1 MSLILTKD
9 EILLLKE
16 IEKKVSWLSAWMIHN
31 ANNIRPS
38 LDGLKVGGHQAS
50 SASVIA
56 ILVALYFKILK
67 PEDRVAIK
75 PHASPVFH
83 AIQYLLGNQTKDKLL
98 NFRGF
103 DGAQSYPSRTKDTDD
118 VDFSTGSVGLGGA
131 VTIFASLIQDYIIE
145 HNICPPK
152 FIKGKMV
159 ALFGDAELDEGNV
172 YEALLE
178 GAKQNVRNC
187 WWIIDYNRQSLD
199 AIVTDTLKLR
209 IDELFE
215 SMDWRVITLK
225 FGKKLQNISK
235 KPGGKEILTWI
246 DNCPNDLYSALTY
259 AGGKL
264 WREHL
269 IKDLGSNKNVKKL
282 VNSLDDEELAEIMT
296 NLAGNDIESVIE
308 AFSQIGNDDI
318 PTCFIAY
325 TIKGFGLPLAG
336 HKDNHA
342 GLMNEDQ
349 INKFKNRMDILDGE
363 EWELYSGLNVSK
375 EKMKKYMSTIP
386 FNKNKNRRFTDKLFP
401 ISGTVNIKAQKM
413 ANTQDAFGK
422 ILNDLG
428 KSDNDFSDRVIT
440 MSPDVTVSTNLG
452 GWVNQRKIYNRSP
465 REDVFRDKKVVSAQ
479 KWTVSP
485 KGQHFELGIAENN
498 LFLHLSA
505 AGLSHSIFGTRLIPI
520 GTIYDTFIARG
531 LDALNYAVYQ
541 DSRFLLVAT
550 PSGISL
556 GPEGGAHQSIVTPLI
571 GIGQPNL
578 AMYEPAYIDE
588 LNILLKHSFNF
599 LQKENGSSV
608 YLRLSTRSIPQLDR
622 KIDNILEEEIISGG
636 YWQKKPNEYTEL
648 VILYSG
654 AIAPEVINAVHTI
667 EDEVTGVGI
676 MNITSSERLY
686 KDWKNNKSNQY
697 QNLNIKSRIETLFSI
712 TSENVSIVTVLDGHS
727 SSLAWIGGAVRR
739 KSLSLGVDE
748 FGQSGNLKD
757 LYKKYKIDVDAI
769 VDTCA
774 QILLEK

>member
-1 MSLILTKD
+1 MKNKIDKD
-9 EILLLKE
+9 QLSILKE
-16 IEKKVSWLSAWMIHN
+16 IERKVSWLSAWIIHN

-38 LDGLKVGGHQAS
+38 IDGLKVGGHQAS
-50 SASVIA
+50 SASVVS

-67 PEDRVAIK
+67 PEDRVAVK

-83 AIQYLLGNQTKDKLL
+83 AIQYILGNQTLEKLEK
-98 NFRGF
+98 FRGF
-103 DGAQSYPSRTKDTDD
+103 NGAQSYPSRTKDTDD

-131 VTIFASLIQDYIIE
+131 VTIFASLIQDYIIQ
-145 HNICPPK
+145 HNFESASFK
-152 FIKGKMV
+152 TGKMV
-159 ALFGDAELDEGNV
+159 ALLGDAELDEGNV

-225 FGKKLQNISK
+225 FGKKLQKLST
-235 KPGGKEILTWI
+235 KPGGKKILSWI
-246 DNCPNDLYSALTY
+246 DNCPNDLYSALVY
-259 AGGKL
+259 SGGKS

-269 IKDLGSNKNVKKL
+269 LADLGKDKNVCKIL
-282 VNSLDDEELAEIMT
+282 NSFSDLELADIMT
-296 NLAGNDIESVIE
+296 NLAGNDLESVIE
-308 AFSQIGNDDI
+308 AFDNAGNDDI

-342 GLMNEDQ
+342 GLMNTEQ
-349 INKFKNRMDILDGE
+349 MNVLKKEMNISDGD
-363 EWELYSGLNVSK
+363 EW
-375 EKMKKYMSTIP
+375 KKYAGLKIKQKRLETFISDIP
-386 FNKNKNRRFTDKLFP
+386 FNKTNGRNFKDKEIPVPELNIQ
-401 ISGTVNIKAQKM
+401 ISNL
-413 ANTQDAFGK
+413 ANTQEAFGR

-428 KSDNDFSDRVIT
+428 KNEGMFSDKIVT

-452 GWVNQRKIYNRSP
+452 SWVNQRKIYNRN
-465 REDVFRDKKVVSAQ
+465 EKKDLFKDKNVISAQ
-479 KWTVSP
+479 KWSVSP

-498 LFLHLSA
+498 LFLHLAA

-520 GTIYDTFIARG
+520 GTIYDTFISRG

-541 DSRFLLVAT
+541 DARFLLIAT

-578 AMYEPAYIDE
+578 AMYEPAYVDE
-588 LNILLKHSFNF
+588 LKVILKHSFKF
-599 LQKENGSSV
+599 LQSEEGSSV
-608 YLRLSTRSIPQLDR
+608 YIRLSTRSIPQLER
-622 KIDNILEEEIISGG
+622 KVDDKLKKDIISGG
-636 YWQKKPNEYTEL
+636 YWLKKPTMNSEI
-648 VILYSG
+648 VIIFSG
-654 AIAPEVINAVHTI
+654 PLGPEVQEVI
-667 EDEVTGVGI
+667 ELLQEDIELGVLVV
-676 MNITSSERLY
+676 TSSERLY
-686 KDWKNNKSNQY
+686 KDWKDHTSNNGLTFKS
-697 QNLNIKSRIETLFSI
+697 SSFIESLFSI
-712 TSENVSIVTVLDGHS
+712 TSENASIVTILDGHS
-727 SSLAWIGGAVRR
+727 SSLAWVGGAVKR
-739 KSLSLGVDE
+739 KSISLGIDE

-757 LYKKYKIDVDAI
+757 LYRKYKIDSEAVIDA
-769 VDTCA
+769 CA
-774 QILLEK
+774 KILA

>member
-1 MSLILTKD
+1 
-9 EILLLKE
+9 
-16 IEKKVSWLSAWMIHN
+16 
-31 ANNIRPS
+31 
-38 LDGLKVGGHQAS
+38 
-50 SASVIA
+50 
-56 ILVALYFKILK
+56 
-67 PEDRVAIK
+67 
-75 PHASPVFH
+75 
-83 AIQYLLGNQTKDKLL
+83 
-98 NFRGF
+98 
-103 DGAQSYPSRTKDTDD
+103 
-118 VDFSTGSVGLGGA
+118 
-131 VTIFASLIQDYIIE
+131 
-145 HNICPPK
+145 
-152 FIKGKMV
+152 
-159 ALFGDAELDEGNV
+159 
-172 YEALLE
+172 
-178 GAKQNVRNC
+178 
-187 WWIIDYNRQSLD
+187 
-199 AIVTDTLKLR
+199 
-209 IDELFE
+209 
-215 SMDWRVITLK
+215 
-225 FGKKLQNISK
+225 
-235 KPGGKEILTWI
+235 
-246 DNCPNDLYSALTY
+246 
-259 AGGKL
+259 
-264 WREHL
+264 
-269 IKDLGSNKNVKKL
+269 
-282 VNSLDDEELAEIMT
+282 MT

-375 EKMKKYMSTIP
+375 EKMKKYVSTIP
-386 FNKNKNRRFTDKLFP
+386 FNKNKNRRFSDKLFP
-401 ISGTVNIKAQKM
+401 ISGAVHIKTQKM

-541 DSRFLLVAT
+541 DARFLLVAT

-588 LNILLKHSFNF
+588 LNILLKHSFNY

-697 QNLNIKSRIETLFSI
+697 KNLNIKSRIEKLFSI